1 MSIRKKMLILVLVIE
16 IAPMLFILLLS
27 DHILND
33 QIQKA
38 SQGYLQNAL
47 KIGYNQMVNRL
58 DEMEKMSVK
67 TTDSAGFRQ
76 YLQRN
81 NIASITEMLNDVN
94 QVYDYIDFYM
104 VFNADKGLILNRP
117 TIKNTK
123 IPQLDKL
130 CEAAKQN
137 RYAVTSTELIDLNDL
152 FDSDSK
158 EYDQYKVLISK
169 SAEKNEYLTKCL
181 VFVSVSPVYNK
192 ENNQLL
198 GFLAFG
204 DIVNND
210 AYFPKTYSQSVEN
223 SYMAISVDDIR
234 VTSNIRSPKKQ
245 NFIGSS
251 TPLAISTLKGTTNVF
266 YGKVDYDGEVHIF
279 LDKPIVDYDGKDIG
293 MLGVGIPEDKFSII
307 MDTQRDIIV
316 FVTGLCLII
325 MIFITKY
332 VSGRIAAPILKAT
345 ELANQIA
352 RGDSD
357 IVIDSQYLQNSN
369 SETTILLNAFNKM
382 VCDLKKSEEERNEY
396 LGKLQ
401 SEHAELLNMS
411 EQLAELNKNLEEKVR
426 LRTQNLW
433 EAVNDLKKTGKIK
446 SLFIANMSHE
456 LRTPLC
462 AIINSAEIMREEIIG
477 PMNEKQHKYINNIIA
492 SGRHLL
498 QLINS
503 VLDLSKIEAGKMTLV
518 IGDYSMSAIVAESF
532 NMVKNLAYKK
542 NQKVT
547 IQMNPTDFIVK
558 VDANKIKQI
567 LCNILSNAIK
577 FTPQGGNVLVDVQKK
592 GDSVQIKVQDN
603 GIGIKEEDQKRIF
616 NEFEQVDNSYEK
628 QYEGTGLGL
637 PLTKKLVELHN
648 GKILLL
654 SKFGEGTEVIITI
667 PIT

>member
-1 MSIRKKMLILVLVIE
+1 MSIRKKMMIFVLIIE
-16 IAPMLFILLLS
+16 IVPMLFILLLS
-27 DHILND
+27 DHVLND
-33 QIQKA
+33 QVQKA

-58 DEMEKMSVK
+58 DEMEKASVK
-67 TTDSAGFRQ
+67 MTDAEEFQ
-76 YLQRN
+76 QALQKRK
-81 NIASITEMLNDVN
+81 IASVNEMLNDVN
-94 QVYDYIDFYM
+94 KVYDYIDFYL
-104 VFNADKGLILNRP
+104 VFGADKGFITDKP
-117 TIKNTK
+117 PIKNTK

-130 CEAAKQN
+130 LEAVKKKHS
-137 RYAVTSTELIDLNDL
+137 AVTSTELIDLKDL
-152 FDSDSK
+152 FYSDSK
-158 EYDQYKVLISK
+158 EYDQYKVLISNDRD
-169 SAEKNEYLTKCL
+169 KNEYLTKCL
-181 VFVSVSPVYNK
+181 VFLSVSPVYDK
-192 ENNQLL
+192 QDGRLL
-198 GFLAFG
+198 GYLVFG

-223 SYMAISVDDIR
+223 SYLAISVNDIR
-234 VTSNIRSPKKQ
+234 ITSNIRSPKKQ

-266 YGKVDYDGEVHIF
+266 YGKVVYDGEVHIF
-279 LDKPIVDYDGKDIG
+279 LDKPIINYNGEDIG

-307 MDTQRDIIV
+307 MDTQRNIIV
-316 FVTGLCLII
+316 FVTCLCLII

-332 VSGRIAAPILKAT
+332 VSGRITAPILKAT
-345 ELANQIA
+345 ELANQIS
-352 RGDSD
+352 RGDSE
-357 IVIDSQYLQNSN
+357 IVIDSQYLEDSN
-369 SETTILLNAFNKM
+369 SETAVLLNAFHKM
-382 VCDLKKSEEERNEY
+382 VCDLKKSEEERNNY
-396 LGKLQ
+396 LEKLQ
-401 SEHAELLNMS
+401 SEHSELLKLS
-411 EQLAELNKNLEEKVR
+411 EQLAELNQNLEGKVR
-426 LRTQNLW
+426 LRTQNLR

-462 AIINSAEIMREEIIG
+462 AIINSAEVMQEEMTG
-477 PMNEKQHKYINNIIA
+477 PLNDKQHKYINNIIT
-492 SGRHLL
+492 SGKHLL

-518 IGDYSMSAIVAESF
+518 MGDYSMSDIVTESF
-532 NMVKNLAYKK
+532 NMVKSLAYRK
-542 NQKVT
+542 NQNVT
-547 IQMNPTDFIVK
+547 IQMNPSDFIVR

-577 FTPQGGNVLVDVQKK
+577 FTPQGGDVLVDVQKK
-592 GDSVQIKVQDN
+592 EDSVQLRVKDN

-637 PLTKKLVELHN
+637 PLTKKLAELHN

-654 SKFGEGTEVIITI
+654 SKYGEGTEVIVTI

>member
-1 MSIRKKMLILVLVIE
+1 MNM
-16 IAPMLFILLLS
+16 
-27 DHILND
+27 
-33 QIQKA
+33 
-38 SQGYLQNAL
+38 
-47 KIGYNQMVNRL
+47 
-58 DEMEKMSVK
+58 
-67 TTDSAGFRQ
+67 
-76 YLQRN
+76 
-81 NIASITEMLNDVN
+81 
-94 QVYDYIDFYM
+94 
-104 VFNADKGLILNRP
+104 
-117 TIKNTK
+117 
-123 IPQLDKL
+123 
-130 CEAAKQN
+130 
-137 RYAVTSTELIDLNDL
+137 
-152 FDSDSK
+152 
-158 EYDQYKVLISK
+158 
-169 SAEKNEYLTKCL
+169 TKCL

-518 IGDYSMSAIVAESF
+518 IGDYSMSDIVAESF

-592 GDSVQIKVQDN
+592 G
-603 GIGIKEEDQKRIF
+603 
-616 NEFEQVDNSYEK
+616 
-628 QYEGTGLGL
+628 
-637 PLTKKLVELHN
+637 
-648 GKILLL
+648 IL
-654 SKFGEGTEVIITI
+654 FR
-667 PIT
+667 

>member
-1 MSIRKKMLILVLVIE
+1 
-16 IAPMLFILLLS
+16 
-27 DHILND
+27 
-33 QIQKA
+33 
-38 SQGYLQNAL
+38 
-47 KIGYNQMVNRL
+47 
-58 DEMEKMSVK
+58 
-67 TTDSAGFRQ
+67 
-76 YLQRN
+76 
-81 NIASITEMLNDVN
+81 
-94 QVYDYIDFYM
+94 
-104 VFNADKGLILNRP
+104 
-117 TIKNTK
+117 
-123 IPQLDKL
+123 DKL

-518 IGDYSMSAIVAESF
+518 IGDYSMSDIVAESF